1 MTRGD
6 LAGLRNKRL
15 MLVHGMR
22 DRRVL
27 LENTMSLS
35 ERLVEENIM
44 FQQKVWKCT
53 HNRIANFATPPKKML
68 VLKTLKVYMICNALE
83 NASDGLIKISLFTQK
98 IVPPKNFR
106 PNFCC
111 LCVRPKLGRQIYS
124 EF

>member
-53 HNRIANFATPPKKML
+53 HNRIANFATPPKNVGFTNIK
-68 VLKTLKVYMICNALE
+68 
-83 NASDGLIKISLFTQK
+83 GL
-98 IVPPKNFR
+98 
-106 PNFCC
+106 
-111 LCVRPKLGRQIYS
+111 YDM
-124 EF
+124 